1 MDPARFALALPD
13 DPDLLARLTAE
24 LATQGAPRVDVRRSA
39 AAVLAFEAPTGEMML
54 RRRGMQALEAAAGPD
69 WQRLVRSVE

>member
-13 DPDLLARLTAE
+13 DPDLLARLAAE
-24 LATQGAPRVDVRRSA
+24 LAAQGAPPVSVARSA
-39 AAVLAFEAPTGEMML
+39 AAVLAFEASTGEMML
-54 RRRGMQALEAAAGPD
+54 RSRVMQALEAAAGPD